1 MRMIMRFKSIK
12 YLLTALLALGAA
24 TASAGGFDW
33 SAGVGYNIGATTPLG
48 LPASIR
54 SIGGYSPGANISAGV
69 NATYMLAHGFGIG
82 LGVSADNLN
91 MNAEITTRNYHLT
104 MDIVDGDE
112 TGTRTGYYTGK
123 IHNKTRLTYLTVPL
137 YAVYRPDS
145 KWEVDLGPYVAF
157 ALHRSFKGEVS
168 EGRMREDPYH
178 PVISITKAEY
188 DYSSDLRNVDAGI
201 MAAASRKVWR
211 GLAVKASMRW
221 GLMSVMNPSTRK
233 IDINTYNVYLNIGAS
248 YSF

>member
-1 MRMIMRFKSIK
+1 MIMRMNTIK
-12 YLLTALLALGAA
+12 YLLTALLTLAV
-24 TASAGGFDW
+24 ASAKAGGFDW
-33 SAGVGYNIGATTPLG
+33 SAGVGYSIGATTPLG

-54 SIGGYSPGANISAGV
+54 SIGGYSPGANISLGA
-69 NATYMLAHGFGIG
+69 NASYMLGAEFGIG
-82 LGVSADNLN
+82 IGLSADNLN
-91 MNAEITTRNYHLT
+91 MNAEISTRNYHLT
-104 MDIVDGDE
+104 MNIVDGEE

-123 IHNKTRLTYLTVPL
+123 IHNKTRLTYLTVPV
-137 YAVYRPDS
+137 YAVYRPDT
-145 KWEVDLGPYVAF
+145 KWEFDLGPYVAF

-168 EGRMREDPYH
+168 EGKMREDPYH
-178 PVISITKAEY
+178 PVISINRAEY

-221 GLMSVMNPSTRK
+221 GLTSVLNPATRK
-233 IDINTYNVYLNIGAS
+233 IDINTYNVYLNIGAA

>member
-1 MRMIMRFKSIK
+1 MRLNTIK
-12 YLLTALLALGAA
+12 HLLPVILALVTA
-24 TASAGGFDW
+24 TASGKGFDW

-69 NATYMLAHGFGIG
+69 NATYMLAPSFGIG
-82 LGVSADNLN
+82 IGVSADNLN
-91 MNAEITTRNYHLT
+91 MNAEISTRNYHLT
-104 MDIVDGDE
+104 MNIVDGEE

-123 IHNKTRLTYLTVPL
+123 IRNKTRLTYLTVPV

-145 KWEVDLGPYVAF
+145 KWEIDLGPYVAF

-168 EGRMREDPYH
+168 EGKMREDPYH
-178 PVISITKAEY
+178 PVISINRAEY

-201 MAAASRKVWR
+201 MAAASRKIWR
-211 GLAVKASMRW
+211 GLAVKAAMRW
-221 GLMSVMNPSTRK
+221 GLTSVLNPSTRK
-233 IDINTYNVYLNIGAS
+233 IDLNTYNVYLNIGAS